1 MSKDIFQEQRWSSL
15 QMWKSERTFRK
26 GSSREKIEDWRCI
39 PQHFPST
46 TISYIAFIH
55 TEYRLNLF
63 IEVDSEKSI
72 KHRYERSA
80 TFVGSKG
87 PVCILN
93 IAGVQ
98 NDIKRTHCCQ
108 YFDVQ
113 ALNWIRT
120 RKALQSNHCT
130 CHHHPYSLFK
140 SNNYPFKLCRRIWA
154 VWN

>member
-1 MSKDIFQEQRWSSL
+1 MGSEGGLAKDH
-15 QMWKSERTFRK
+15 TFS
-26 GSSREKIEDWRCI
+26 GFFFCA
-39 PQHFPST
+39 PFP
-46 TISYIAFIH
+46 YIAFIH

-80 TFVGSKG
+80 TFVGLKG

-93 IAGVQ
+93 LAGVQ

-113 ALNWIRT
+113 ALN
-120 RKALQSNHCT
+120 
-130 CHHHPYSLFK
+130 
-140 SNNYPFKLCRRIWA
+140 
-154 VWN
+154 